1 MTIHKIDNGIMKN
14 ELIHETSPYLLQHA
28 HNPVHWQPWGPA
40 ALQLAKDLD
49 KPILV
54 SIGYSACHWCHV
66 MERES
71 FENDATAAIMNDF
84 FINIKIDREER
95 PDIDHIYMD
104 AVQAITG
111 SGGWPLNVF
120 LTPDAKP
127 FYGGTYFPPSKA
139 FNRASWTDVLT
150 SIHDAWHNRRE
161 EMEKQAETLIN
172 HLKKS
177 NNYGQI
183 KNAIQLD
190 NGKPSFTKEDVI
202 TTLQNLLSTAD
213 IVEGGFGAA
222 PKFPQTFSINALLQC
237 AHFLKDE
244 AALQH
249 AELCLTK
256 MYNGGIYDQLAGG
269 LCRYS
274 TDGEWLA
281 PHFEKMLYDNALF
294 MVALSNA
301 YLLTK
306 KDEYKNAVE
315 HVGNFLFAEM
325 KNANGGYYAAI
336 DADSEGIEGKFYV
349 WDKTEIDTIL
359 KKDAD
364 LFNIYYDISIHGNW
378 EEKNILRIVKPLEEV
393 AKQFNISLGDAKTS
407 IESSKKILLAE
418 RNKRVRP
425 STDDKILLGWN
436 ALLITAFCKAYAVL
450 QEDKYKIAAEE
461 LFQFIEQFF
470 IEKDNRYYH
479 TYKNGEAKYPAF
491 LDDYAYLI
499 EACIHLQEITGN
511 EAYLYK
517 AKELTIF
524 VFENFTDEDSN
535 FFFFTSK
542 QQQDVIFRK
551 IELYDGATPSA
562 NGVMAKNIHYLS
574 IVFDNK
580 EWHQKSVSMIESLKT
595 IVSKHPNSF
604 GIWAALAI
612 NIAAGIN
619 EIAIIGTN
627 MIPLL
632 KEMLLQYLP
641 NKILQS
647 TDALSS
653 MPLLAEKPVFEKTF
667 LYLCL
672 NSTCK
677 FPYDTT
683 TDVLGDIEKQVF

>member
-1 MTIHKIDNGIMKN
+1 MKN

-28 HNPVHWQPWGPA
+28 HNPVHWQPWGQA

-71 FENDATAAIMNDF
+71 FENNATAAIMNEY
-84 FINIKIDREER
+84 FINVKIDREER

-104 AVQAITG
+104 AVQAMTG

-127 FYGGTYFPPSKA
+127 FYGGTYFPPTKA
-139 FNRASWTDVLT
+139 FNRASWTDVLAN
-150 SIHDAWHNRRE
+150 INDAWKNRRSEIE
-161 EMEKQAETLIN
+161 EQAETLIM

-177 NNYGQI
+177 NNYVQI
-183 KNAIQLD
+183 KNTIEID
-190 NGKPSFTKEDVI
+190 TGKPSFIKEYVVTI
-202 TTLQNLLSTAD
+202 SQSLLATAD
-213 IVEGGFGAA
+213 TQEGGFGKA

-244 AALQH
+244 KALAH
-249 AELCLTK
+249 AELSLNK
-256 MYNGGIYDQLAGG
+256 MYNGGIYDHLAGG

-274 TDGEWLA
+274 TDAEWLA

-294 MVALSNA
+294 IVALSNA
-301 YLLTK
+301 YLLSK
-306 KDEYKNAVE
+306 KDIYKNAVE
-315 HVGNFLFAEM
+315 HVCNFLFTEM
-325 KNANGGYYAAI
+325 KNTDGGGFYAAI
-336 DADSEGIEGKFYV
+336 DADSEAVEGKFYV
-349 WDKTEIDTIL
+349 WDKVEVDSIL
-359 KKDAD
+359 GKDAN
-364 LFNIYYDISIHGNW
+364 LFNEYYDVTIHGNW
-378 EEKNILRIVKPLEEV
+378 EEKNILRILKPLEDV
-393 AKQFNISLGDAKTS
+393 AKQFNISLRAAEAS
-407 IESSKKILLAE
+407 IKVSRKILLQE
-418 RNKRVRP
+418 RNKRIRP

-461 LFQFIEQFF
+461 LFDF
-470 IEKDNRYYH
+470 IEKSFINERGIYYH
-479 TYKNGEAKYPAF
+479 TYKNGEAKYFAF
-491 LDDYAYLI
+491 LDDYAYYI
-499 EACIHLQEITGN
+499 EACIHLQEISAN
-511 EAYLYK
+511 EKYLHK
-517 AKELTIF
+517 AKQLAIY
-524 VFENFTDEDSN
+524 VFENFADEDSN
-535 FFFFTSK
+535 YFFFTSK
-542 QQQDVIFRK
+542 KQDDVVIRK

-562 NGVMAKNIHYLS
+562 NGVMAQNLLYLS

-604 GIWAALAI
+604 GIWAAQAI
-612 NIAAGIN
+612 NMAAGIN

-632 KEMLLQYLP
+632 KEMLLHYVP
-641 NKILQS
+641 NKILQGTNVVS
-647 TDALSS
+647 N
-653 MPLLAEKPVFEKTF
+653 MPLLTQKPISEKTS

-672 NSTCK
+672 NSACK

-683 TDVLGDIEKQVF
+683 TDVMGVIEKQVF